1 MKTYQSMT
9 LKTVY
14 PQIHNGSIKHGLSID
29 PITPEEA
36 EDIINNPY
44 VGIEYLQPDTE
55 LYAGDEIIYLEQ
67 GLYYRISFLRR

>member
-44 VGIEYLQPDTE
+44 DFNPKIV
-55 LYAGDEIIYLEQ
+55 
-67 GLYYRISFLRR
+67 